1 MIQNNINKKN
11 NTLFHPKFIITI
23 IIFLLFSV
31 GNVKA
36 DPKVVTSIK
45 PIHSLVSNV
54 MDGVGTPHLIITDT
68 TSPHSFTLK
77 PENAS
82 QLEDADLVFWI
93 GEEVE
98 SFLVKPLESVALLAR
113 KVSFMESDRIIKL
126 KFREN
131 NIFESHKHHD
141 EHDEHEGHDGHHHG
155 EFDSHIWL
163 DPMNAKE
170 MVLIIADEL
179 SYIDPSNKNIY
190 VQNANETILK
200 LDKLIH
206 ETEESLNT
214 NISFVV
220 FHDAYQYFENRFDV
234 ASSGALTVNTD
245 ALPGARQVSD
255 IRELIEEDN
264 ISCIL
269 SEPQFNPKIIETIA
283 SDTEIA
289 TGVLD
294 PIGATLSEGKEQ
306 YFSLIKDIVSNLN
319 QCGR

>member
-54 MDGVGTPHLIITDT
+54 MDGVGTPYLIITDT
-68 TSPHSFTLK
+68 ASPHSFTLK